1 MKESVTF
8 FDKVSKRS
16 KKSLELGDAA
26 RRTIEHTNEHL
37 TPEQTVLDFGCGPG
51 ALTNALAASVMHIQ
65 AIDTSPGMIEVAK
78 AQAAQCNI
86 KNVDYVHSDLFD
98 ERLSIGSFDV
108 VLAFNVLHYIEDM
121 PTLLARIHAL
131 LKPGGLFISSTACLG
146 EKFTLLGALVFALAG
161 IGLIP
166 KMLRYRM
173 TELEVLIAERGF
185 DIVDAQTLS
194 KLSERFFVAKR
205 A

>member
-16 KKSLELGDAA
+16 KNSLELGDVAC
-26 RRTIEHTNEHL
+26 RTIEHTKEYL

-51 ALTNALAASVMHIQ
+51 ALTNALASSVMHIQ

-78 AQAAQCNI
+78 AQAAQYNI
-86 KNVDYVHSDLFD
+86 KNVDYVHRDLFD
-98 ERLSIGSFDV
+98 ERLSVGSFDV
-108 VLAFNVLHYIEDM
+108 VLAFNVLHYIEDI

-146 EKFTLLGALVFALAG
+146 EKFTLLGALTFALGG

-194 KLSERFFVAKR
+194 KLPERFFVAKR